1 MFYLVQAKLRCLHD
15 YHLRLLHNVVPAP
28 SGFDI
33 ANTLK
38 YFSQTFLSKL
48 NEMFFFQT
56 KSIDLFAI
64 FCHAAVLKDVPNSPH
79 QLIKDPS
86 NDGDRMLAYPNLEY
100 GNLYNALAMLL
111 DVAPNIQ
118 IGLNS
123 KLNYK
128 IQIENSPN
136 Y

>member
-1 MFYLVQAKLRCLHD
+1 M
-15 YHLRLLHNVVPAP
+15 YH
-28 SGFDI
+28 
-33 ANTLK
+33 ANCVHII
-38 YFSQTFLSKL
+38 LSY
-48 NEMFFFQT
+48 T
-56 KSIDLFAI
+56 
-64 FCHAAVLKDVPNSPH
+64 AAVLKDVPNSPH

-123 KLNYK
+123 KLDRTLR
-128 IQIENSPN
+128 
-136 Y
+136 